1 MESSLIAV
9 VCPTL
14 FANLFYLYIRSKRN
28 GQRRYTISA
37 MASALISCQS
47 LSKAHGARPLFENL
61 SFAIEDEERAALI
74 GPNGAGKST
83 LMKLLAGLEKPD
95 VGVVSARRGTRIAYV
110 PQEEEFVG
118 GATVEGVLRAA
129 LASDPMDETERSIRI
144 EMMLA
149 AMQFP
154 DPAQTAH
161 TLSGGWQKRLS
172 LAQTAIT
179 EPDLIL
185 LDEPTN
191 HLDLDGV
198 LWLEE
203 YLQNANFAY
212 LVISHD
218 RYFLENVA
226 KRVIELNPAY
236 AGGFFAASGAYSD
249 FLEKRD
255 AYFERQ
261 TKEQQS
267 LAGVVRREV
276 AWLRRG
282 AKARTTKAKGRIEQ
296 AGELIADLGE
306 LKYRNAQ
313 AEREV
318 AGIAFSASGRQ
329 TKEMVVLKG
338 VGKSLGGRQI
348 LKNVE
353 LTISPK
359 RRLGVVGPNGS
370 GKTTLLRLI
379 AGELEPD
386 AGTVKRA
393 ADLKIVWFSQSRD
406 ELDKT
411 LTLRDALSPNSDTVE
426 YRGGT
431 MHVSGW
437 AKRFLFRQE
446 QLPQS
451 VSALSGGEQARVLIA
466 RLMLMPAD
474 VLILDEPTNDLD
486 IPTLDILTES
496 LLSFP
501 GAVVLVTHDRMMLDQ
516 VTTEIAGL
524 MGDGTVKLVA
534 DYEQY
539 EEQRSVVS
547 GRWSVVSKGTGNREQ
562 GAVQSPSQLTTD
574 HRPLTTARLSASER
588 KELAAMEETI
598 LAAEENVGKWEAALS
613 DPATTSNPAK
623 VAEAWDALQAARETV
638 NELFARW
645 EDLESRKT

>member
-1 MESSLIAV
+1 
-9 VCPTL
+9 
-14 FANLFYLYIRSKRN
+14 
-28 GQRRYTISA
+28 
-37 MASALISCQS
+37 MASALISCQA
-47 LSKAHGARPLFENL
+47 LSKTHGARPLFENL
-61 SFAIEDEERAALI
+61 SFAIEDDEQAALI

-83 LMKLLAGLEKPD
+83 LMKLLAGLDKPD
-95 VGVVSARRGTRIAYV
+95 SGVVSSRRGARIAYV
-110 PQEEEFVG
+110 PQEEKFSESE
-118 GATVEGVLRAA
+118 TVESVLRQA
-129 LASDPMDETERSIRI
+129 LSKEPMDETERSLRI

-149 AMQFP
+149 MMQFP
-154 DPAQTAH
+154 DPEQSASA
-161 TLSGGWQKRLS
+161 LSGGWRKRLS
-172 LAQTAIT
+172 LAQAAIT

-203 YLQNANFAY
+203 YLQNATFAY

-255 AYFERQ
+255 EYFARQ
-261 TKEQQS
+261 TKEQQA

-276 AWLRRG
+276 EWLRRG

-296 AGELIADLGE
+296 AGNLIADLGE

-318 AGIAFSASGRQ
+318 AGMTFSASGRQ
-329 TKEMVVLKG
+329 TKEMVVLKS
-338 VGKSLGGRQI
+338 VGKTLGGRTI
-348 LKNVE
+348 LKDVE
-353 LTISPK
+353 LVISPK

-379 AGELEPD
+379 ADEWEPD
-386 AGTVKRA
+386 AGIVKRA
-393 ADLKIVWFSQSRD
+393 PDLKIIWFTQNRD
-406 ELDKT
+406 ELDKS
-411 LTLRDALSPNSDTVE
+411 LSLRDALSPNSDSVE

-446 QLPQS
+446 QLSQN
-451 VSALSGGEQARVLIA
+451 VGALSGGEQARVLIA
-466 RLMLMPAD
+466 RLMLQSAD
-474 VLILDEPTNDLD
+474 MLILDEPTNDLD

-496 LLSFP
+496 LLTFP

-516 VTTEIAGL
+516 VATEVAGL
-524 MGDGTVKLVA
+524 MGDGTVRLVA

-539 EEQRSVVS
+539 EAARAEKPNVPETGKRNDVVTS
-547 GRWSVVSKGTGNREQ
+547 SKSPAKSTSSPGTVPTASP
-562 GAVQSPSQLTTD
+562 GAK
-574 HRPLTTARLSASER
+574 RPTLSASER
-588 KELAAMEETI
+588 KELAQMEQII
-598 LAAEENVGKWEAALS
+598 LTAEENVTKWEAALS
-613 DPATTSNPAK
+613 DPTVTADPIK
-623 VAEAWDALQAARETV
+623 VSEAWDALQSAKENV
-638 NELFARW
+638 NVLFARW